1 MNSENIVLAGFWIG
15 CKPSTELL
23 ELLLKPIFKSVDY
36 LSSSG
41 LHIKTCNDT
50 FHVFVRWLWEF
61 LIYLPRLW
69 FLMQNNTTVGM
80 VVPFCVHPGLRL
92 PNNARIYLPHK
103 YVNEHTMM

>member
-36 LSSSG
+36 LPSSG

-50 FHVFVRWLWEF
+50 FHVFVELVMGIF
-61 LIYLPRLW
+61 DLPAKA
-69 FLMQNNTTVGM
+69 
-80 VVPFCVHPGLRL
+80 VVLNAKQYNGRYGCSVCVHPGLRL
-92 PNNARIYLPHK
+92 PNNARIYLPRK
-103 YVNEHTMM
+103 YV